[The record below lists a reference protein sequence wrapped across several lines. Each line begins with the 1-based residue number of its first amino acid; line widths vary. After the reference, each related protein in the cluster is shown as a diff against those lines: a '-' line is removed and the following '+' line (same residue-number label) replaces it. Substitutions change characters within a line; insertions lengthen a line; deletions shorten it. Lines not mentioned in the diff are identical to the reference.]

1 MRSLYSHE
9 HLAHRYTELDDG
21 QIMAAVHELHHIKDT
36 TEVPRQREVATRL
49 IGYAAFEL
57 TSRLSGGFSGTVR
70 E

>member
-9 HLAHRYTELDDG
+9 HLSHRYTELEDG
-21 QIMAAVHELHHIKDT
+21 QIMAIVHELHQIKDT

-57 TSRLSGGFSGTVR
+57 TSRLAGGFNGTVQ